1 MGLEFVR
8 TLNIVPSAYTLKVN
22 KLLVS
27 LVGRRRKDL
36 IADFDMTYNYDKLK
50 DISLAF
56 ALKKFKEVDH
66 SLNMKVYDKLGIVNL
81 YLAVYTKMPLAKMPR
96 FHLQ

>member
-8 TLNIVPSAYTLKVN
+8 TLKIVPSAYTLKVN

-27 LVGRRRKDL
+27 LVGRGRKDL

-56 ALKKFKEVDH
+56 ALKKIKEEDH
-66 SLNMKVYDKLGIVNL
+66 SLSMKVCDKLGIVNL